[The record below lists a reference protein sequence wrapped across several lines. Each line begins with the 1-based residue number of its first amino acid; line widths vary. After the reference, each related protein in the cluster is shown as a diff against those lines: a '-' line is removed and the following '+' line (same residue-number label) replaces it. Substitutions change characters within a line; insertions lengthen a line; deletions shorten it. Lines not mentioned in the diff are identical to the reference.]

1 LFCEV
6 VMTYFL
12 VNENFPAELCALLS
26 KRGTVLRV
34 PPFSA
39 LDFPVNRHP
48 DMLAVNVC
56 GVLFVYAEHTE
67 LTALLEKH
75 GIPFRTVAAKAGK
88 LYPNDV
94 ALNLFAH
101 GSLLFACEKYA
112 AREVLDYAAEQGL
125 EPVNV
130 RQGYVKCSVMLV
142 GDAIVTADAGIYKAA
157 LTHGVDALL
166 IRPGSIGIEKY
177 DTGFIGGASAALGA
191 GESCVFGNLE
201 LHPDGK
207 KIRDFAGAHGVEIQS
222 LGAGALFD
230 YGGFVR
236 VDT

>member
-1 LFCEV
+1 
-6 VMTYFL
+6 MTYFL
-12 VNENFPAELCALLS
+12 VNEKFPAELCGPLA

-34 PPFSA
+34 PPFPA

-56 GVLFVYAEHTE
+56 GALFVYAEHTE

-88 LYPNDV
+88 FYPKDV
-94 ALNLFAH
+94 ALNLFVH

-125 EPVNV
+125 TPVNV
-130 RQGYVKCSVMLV
+130 RQGYVKCSVMPV
-142 GDAIVTADAGIYKAA
+142 GDAIVTADAGICKAA
-157 LTHGVDALL
+157 LEHGVDALL
-166 IRPGSIGIEKY
+166 IRPGGIEIEKY

-191 GESCVFGNLE
+191 GEVCLFGSLE
-201 LHPDGK
+201 RHPDCE
-207 KIRDFAGAHGVEIQS
+207 KIRAFASAHGVKLHS

-230 YGGFVR
+230 YGGIVR